1 MVRGITIF
9 LAVACYVRGEREL
22 RIFLWAFMLVVAYE
36 GFTAIKQR
44 YLYGINRVPGTVDDS
59 NSLSVFFCTTAP
71 VCVAIITSKLP
82 KMLKA
87 LAVIAIPLAVVGM
100 ILTISRAGVVIL
112 GLVLLATTL
121 VTMSWSITP
130 RKIAITMA
138 VLIGVTG
145 VTAKSWKTLQERFKS
160 STLGQEYA
168 NKKNLGRGYYLR
180 VADAIIED
188 RIFGVGLN
196 NWSYWVSEKY
206 GPMLGYKFVHYRGT
220 DKDPS
225 TIIPPGSNVDAA
237 QAAPAHC
244 LLALMAGELGYPGL
258 VLFLILWLRWFQ
270 IGGSFLF
277 SRSPDPMRRIGIG
290 IFFGVCGIFLQ
301 SLTEWVFRQSPIYY
315 VFHIIMGVLVS
326 LYYTRKQ
333 EKKTGVQSSES
344 DVQTSAEMPEMEQEA
359 ASSPVAARTASFC
372 ENPTPLTNESNDAG
386 YSFA

>member
-1 MVRGITIF
+1 
-9 LAVACYVRGEREL
+9 
-22 RIFLWAFMLVVAYE
+22 
-36 GFTAIKQR
+36 
-44 YLYGINRVPGTVDDS
+44 
-59 NSLSVFFCTTAP
+59 
-71 VCVAIITSKLP
+71 
-82 KMLKA
+82 
-87 LAVIAIPLAVVGM
+87 M

-121 VTMSWSITP
+121 VTISWSITP

-225 TIIPPGSNVDAA
+225 TSSRQQRGRGASCSGSL
-237 QAAPAHC
+237 PAR
-244 LLALMAGELGYPGL
+244 
-258 VLFLILWLRWFQ
+258 FN
-270 IGGSFLF
+270 GG
-277 SRSPDPMRRIGIG
+277 
-290 IFFGVCGIFLQ
+290 
-301 SLTEWVFRQSPIYY
+301 
-315 VFHIIMGVLVS
+315 
-326 LYYTRKQ
+326 
-333 EKKTGVQSSES
+333 
-344 DVQTSAEMPEMEQEA
+344 
-359 ASSPVAARTASFC
+359 
-372 ENPTPLTNESNDAG
+372 
-386 YSFA
+386 